1 MAMPVPPLRGAPV
14 ADPDPAPPGRAARD
28 GPRVGGDPA
37 HPSSRWTSGCASD
50 RTVQD
55 YAPVPRFL

>member
-1 MAMPVPPLRGAPV
+1 MAMPVPPLRGAAV
-14 ADPDPAPPGRAARD
+14 ADPDPAPPGRAARN

-37 HPSSRWTSGCASD
+37 HPSFRWTSGCAPD

-55 YAPVPRFL
+55 